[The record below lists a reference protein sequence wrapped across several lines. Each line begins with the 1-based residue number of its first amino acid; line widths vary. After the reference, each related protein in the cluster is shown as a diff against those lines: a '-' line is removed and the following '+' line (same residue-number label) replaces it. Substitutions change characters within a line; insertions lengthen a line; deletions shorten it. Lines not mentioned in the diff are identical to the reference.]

1 MPVDQN
7 YSENVVLSGDF
18 ARTPVTAIDTA
29 ADYVQFLDATD
40 GAVKRTLASAL
51 GGGGGGGGSGAAG
64 TTTIDFGAFPGGS
77 DATATVTGQAGIL
90 AGSVVQAWL
99 VAQPTADHTADEH
112 RVETIS
118 VTCGNIVAGTGFTI
132 YAQNTSQI
140 NEPLTMSSPA
150 RFRTA
155 AATVYGYQER
165 STGGR
170 GTRIYGTWTV
180 HWRWS

>member
-18 ARTPVTAIDTA
+18 ARTPITAISTG
-29 ADYVQFLDATD
+29 ADYIQFLDATD

-51 GGGGGGGGSGAAG
+51 GGAGSGAAG
-64 TTTIDFGAFPGGS
+64 TTTINFGAFPGGS
-77 DATATVTGQAGIL
+77 DATATVTGQTGIL
-90 AGSVVQAWL
+90 SGSVVQAWI
-99 VAQPTADHTADEH
+99 VAQDTADHTADEH

-132 YAQNTSQI
+132 YAQNTSQL
-140 NEPLTMSSPA
+140 NEPLEQPGNNQNRNALTMTLGATSPS
-150 RFRTA
+150 
-155 AATVYGYQER
+155 V
-165 STGGR
+165 GGR